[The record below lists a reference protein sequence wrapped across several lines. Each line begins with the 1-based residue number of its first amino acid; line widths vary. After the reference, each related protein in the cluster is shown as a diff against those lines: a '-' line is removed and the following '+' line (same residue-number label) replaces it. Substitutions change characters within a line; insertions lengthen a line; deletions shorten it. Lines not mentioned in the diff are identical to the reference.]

1 MEAGSETDRGTVSQ
15 IKQILYA
22 GRVLVRCCELNKNVV
37 VVGMPE
43 ETNTKSSVTKK
54 LSMVTE
60 LGKRDTP

>member
-1 MEAGSETDRGTVSQ
+1 MSQ